1 MTKAEFEYAARF
13 TLSEK
18 EWNCV
23 RFLVNAGLLSDDSAV
38 AAEKVAAKGMPF
50 IRTMARVVQAND
62 VPEGM
67 AAEEWLGKCIETWKS
82 EDVAADFEEMY
93 AAYCCQFM
101 GDLRRQTVELA
112 PMVKESKVLTGLLV
126 GWYTERQKYRDDIVR
141 EVYAAL
147 AQKDY
152 CAECDGRDA
161 MEYAVLLGR
170 ELRERAKRN

>member
-18 EWNCV
+18 EWSYV
-23 RFLVNAGLLSDDSAV
+23 SFLVNNGLLSDSSDA
-38 AAEKVAAKGMPF
+38 AAEKVVSRGMPF
-50 IRTMARVVQAND
+50 IRTMARVVQANN
-62 VPEGM
+62 VPEGI

-82 EDVAADFEEMY
+82 EDAAVGFEEMY

-126 GWYTERQKYRDDIVR
+126 GWYTERQKYSDDIAR

>member
-50 IRTMARVVQAND
+50 IRTMARVVQANN

-67 AAEEWLGKCIETWKS
+67 TAEEWLEKCMETWKD
-82 EDVAADFEEMY
+82 EDAAASFEEMY
-93 AAYCCQFM
+93 AAFCCEYV
-101 GDLRRQTVELA
+101 GDVELA
-112 PMVKESKVLTGLLV
+112 PKVKTSKVMTGLLKC
-126 GWYTERQKYRDDIVR
+126 WYEERRKYRDDAVR
-141 EVYAAL
+141 RVCAAL
-147 AQKDY
+147 AQRDY
-152 CAECDGRDA
+152 CVENDGLDMA
-161 MEYAVLLGR
+161 EYALALNYM
-170 ELRERAKRN
+170 LRQKK